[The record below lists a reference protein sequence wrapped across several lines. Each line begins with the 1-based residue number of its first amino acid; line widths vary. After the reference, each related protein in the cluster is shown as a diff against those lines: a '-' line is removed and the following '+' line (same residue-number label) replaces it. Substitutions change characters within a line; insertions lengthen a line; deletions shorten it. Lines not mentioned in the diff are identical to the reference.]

1 MTATTHTEFDKDTE
15 ALSVATA
22 FPEAIKGRT
31 ILITGVNKLG
41 IGYTT
46 AEALASKAPKC
57 LILAGRSPSKV
68 QECID
73 ILGAQYPNTDYRLL
87 EVDLSSQASVRTA
100 GSIVMGWSGVP
111 TIDLVI
117 NNAGVMNLPQRTLSA
132 DGIEMHFAT
141 NHLGH
146 FLLSNLVMPKV
157 IAAAEKASSSAPGF
171 VRIINVSS
179 VGTRVSPLR
188 VSDVNFTKPV
198 KELPESEKPNFAL
211 LKAAYLPAEEDMV
224 YIPFAAYGQSKT
236 SNVLFSVGLNDRL
249 YDKHGILS
257 LALHPGEM
265 LSELSRH
272 TDKEWLEKISE
283 FRAAQGIDF
292 KSLEAGAST
301 TLVAALDPKL
311 SRPGADG
318 KGYFL
323 SDCRIGNVEPYAVD
337 EGIARKLWEL
347 SEDFVGESFTW

>member
-1 MTATTHTEFDKDTE
+1 MTATTYTEFHKNTK
-15 ALSVATA
+15 ALSVAAA
-22 FPEAIKGRT
+22 FPEAVKGRT

-46 AEALASKAPKC
+46 AEALASEGPRC

-73 ILGAQYPNTDYRLL
+73 ALGSKYPNVDYRLL
-87 EVDLSSQASVRTA
+87 EVDLSSQASIKKA
-100 GSIVMGWSGVP
+100 GSAVMSWSDVP

-117 NNAGVMNLPQRTLSA
+117 NNAGVMNIPQRTLSV

-146 FLLSNLVMPKV
+146 FLLTNLIMPKV
-157 IAAAEKASSSAPGF
+157 ISAAKTSSPGF

-179 VGTRVSPLR
+179 VGTMVSPLR
-188 VSDVNFTKPV
+188 VSDVNFTIPV
-198 KELPESEKPNFAL
+198 KDLPESEKPNLAI
-211 LKAAYLPAEEDMV
+211 LKASRLPADDNLV

-249 YDKHGILS
+249 YDKYGILS

-265 LSELSRH
+265 ESELSRH
-272 TDKEWLEKISE
+272 TDKEWLAKVVEA
-283 FRAAQGIDF
+283 RAEHGSVF

-301 TLVAALDPKL
+301 TVVAALDPKL
-311 SRPGADG
+311 GRPGSDG

-323 SDCRIGNVEPYAVD
+323 SDCQIGSVQPYAVD
-337 EGIARKLWEL
+337 EGISRKLWEL
-347 SEDFVGESFTW
+347 SEGFVGEKFTW

>member
-1 MTATTHTEFDKDTE
+1 MTATTNTEFNQNTE
-15 ALSVATA
+15 ALSVAAA
-22 FPEAIKGRT
+22 FPESIKGRT
-31 ILITGVNKLG
+31 ILITGANKLG

-46 AEALASKAPKC
+46 AEALASQGPKC

-73 ILGAQYPNTDYRLL
+73 ALSSKYPNIDYRLL
-87 EVDLSSQASVRTA
+87 EVELSSQSSIKKA
-100 GSIVMGWSGVP
+100 GSTVMSWSDIP

-117 NNAGVMNLPQRTLSA
+117 NNAGVMNLPQRTLSV

-146 FLLSNLVMPKV
+146 FLLDNIIMPKL
-157 IAAAEKASSSAPGF
+157 IAAAKTSSSGF

-179 VGTRVSPLR
+179 VGTMVSPLR

-198 KELPESEKPNFAL
+198 KDLPESEKPNVAM
-211 LKAAYLPAEEDMV
+211 LKAAGLPANEDLV
-224 YIPFAAYGQSKT
+224 YMPFAAYGQSKT
-236 SNVLFSVGLNDRL
+236 SNVLFSVGLNDKL
-249 YDKHGILS
+249 YARYGILS

-265 LSELSRH
+265 KSELARH
-272 TDKEWLEKISE
+272 TDKEWLAKALEA
-283 FRAAQGIDF
+283 RAARGGSV

-311 SRPGADG
+311 GRPGSDG

-323 SDCRIGNVEPYAVD
+323 SDCQVGDVQPYAVD
-337 EGIARKLWEL
+337 EAIARKLWEL
-347 SEDFVGESFTW
+347 SERFVGEKFTW